1 MVLDEFVYDPD
12 AETGSLVINA
22 TKGVFR
28 LVGGKI
34 SKKNPVLLKT
44 PTATIGIRGG
54 INYTVIG
61 DNSLQTI
68 NGFGQTTVE
77 SEGVRITIDRPGYGS
92 TVVPGE
98 PPSLP
103 VLIDAAAMEAAFNSL
118 ESSGEASGGS
128 EDPPDDSDVAASG
141 VGEGGSDNDP
151 SAIAPSEGVS
161 LEDLLG
167 IGEASDAAEDTA
179 ELSETQQDLAATGSG
194 VSAGDLSGNF
204 RACGSSGCELG
215 ASFSNV
221 LTFSGGAISG
231 GVFSVEIA
239 SFLTVPGVTFGEFS
253 FTGDSPEGAISG
265 TGFFTNDSEFLFIE
279 ASVVADPNNK
289 VIAFAG
295 TPTTTFPTSGITF
308 YALQDDFPLGSS
320 VPFIPNTQGGVAL
333 GGGLASIDGRY
344 GHCLGYL
351 RVVQRAA
358 CLRPPYPG
366 HGGAGYEPT
375 IGGQRYDG

>member
-1 MVLDEFVYDPD
+1 MFGRIVGVLVGGAVALALVVSAHAQDAEIGVAAAVNPRTTGTPPAQAERVLTVGTNVFTQERIVTGERGQTQMLFLDESALTIGPNSDMVLDEFVYDPD
-12 AETGSLVINA
+12 AQTGSLVINA

-151 SAIAPSEGVS
+151 KC
-161 LEDLLG
+161 DR
-167 IGEASDAAEDTA
+167 AE
-179 ELSETQQDLAATGSG
+179 
-194 VSAGDLSGNF
+194 
-204 RACGSSGCELG
+204 
-215 ASFSNV
+215 
-221 LTFSGGAISG
+221 
-231 GVFSVEIA
+231 
-239 SFLTVPGVTFGEFS
+239 
-253 FTGDSPEGAISG
+253 
-265 TGFFTNDSEFLFIE
+265 
-279 ASVVADPNNK
+279 
-289 VIAFAG
+289 
-295 TPTTTFPTSGITF
+295 
-308 YALQDDFPLGSS
+308 
-320 VPFIPNTQGGVAL
+320 
-333 GGGLASIDGRY
+333 
-344 GHCLGYL
+344 
-351 RVVQRAA
+351 
-358 CLRPPYPG
+358 
-366 HGGAGYEPT
+366 
-375 IGGQRYDG
+375 

>member
-179 ELSETQQDLAATGSG
+179 ELSETQQDTAVENTGGGANIAG
-194 VSAGDLSGNF
+194 VSG
-204 RACGSSGCELG
+204 RYRH
-215 ASFSNV
+215 
-221 LTFSGGAISG
+221 ISG
-231 GVFSVEIA
+231 ALDTADGNSFLNIPFDDGSVVNGLFNVALA
-239 SFLTVPGVTFGEFS
+239 SFLTIPGVQVGTFS
-253 FTGDSPEGAISG
+253 FGPGGTDSPLGRSSAPASSTPPRTSASPSSRNRTSPGILWWPGRGYRPSWARFPPPGRSPSSTCRAIS
-265 TGFFTNDSEFLFIE
+265 S
-279 ASVVADPNNK
+279 
-289 VIAFAG
+289 
-295 TPTTTFPTSGITF
+295 
-308 YALQDDFPLGSS
+308 
-320 VPFIPNTQGGVAL
+320 
-333 GGGLASIDGRY
+333 
-344 GHCLGYL
+344 
-351 RVVQRAA
+351 
-358 CLRPPYPG
+358 
-366 HGGAGYEPT
+366 
-375 IGGQRYDG
+375 